1 MTKQSSIADL
11 QSKNPADCRSE
22 FCSIHKF
29 INETIDAIIDP
40 GAKNNNISEDI
51 GFANRQAWKTA
62 QNSNQACSVAK
73 QLLTSVKPPPKA
85 TGKNTGEYWNDVRTY
100 CREATIAKDGLLVVK
115 NKPEL
120 LSGNVLRERIV
131 VPKPLVPALL
141 YHLHNHRDQHP
152 VKSQQKSSFQRQ
164 FFAIHLDKHLDLL
177 YKNCYKCA
185 IVQKL
190 PKQFI
195 QNETKTK
202 VDGPQTHFHADV
214 IKRAKQNIL
223 TLKDHFSSFQDA
235 ILIPSERAEDL
246 KEGLVILT
254 SAMRR
259 PGEIYVSVDNA
270 PGFKSLLLIKDQEL
284 MKLNITL
291 VKTDEINKNAN
302 AVVDK
307 GCQELEEEI
316 KQLEPEGRKI
326 TNSILKLAIRN
337 LNSKLRRRGNISAYE
352 INTARDQNTGEN
364 LQLED
369 KSLRSDQLETRKS
382 ANPTENIEPVEVG
395 DTVMIKNQ
403 NNKHQ
408 ARDMFIVTGK
418 SPEEKKV
425 QVQKLLHPLLLKEK
439 GKIMSKRFKTDEKQ
453 LITIHRPEF
462 PDSTEDDVETEIEEK
477 QTIKLEPWNPIDERF
492 FHEDSDDDNDD
503 AAEENDADQ
512 INLAREGEV
521 QHDDNE
527 VSFDDQSN
535 ESNDL
540 QWDDS
545 PEQIDLQATNEEE
558 LQLALL
564 PRNLFEDERDEVF
577 SDFQTPLSSPAPRKH
592 HRRLGAL
599 RIGNNQL
606 SRQNAFRRN
615 DRPTTEPRITR
626 AMINSMPSSISA
638 PTSPSQV
645 ILDRAQNLENVLR
658 PTTPIVPEAVTVD
671 PRVQVIPTTPRR
683 SARNENNTTDYRH
696 LHLYGKPL

>member
-1 MTKQSSIADL
+1 M
-11 QSKNPADCRSE
+11 
-22 FCSIHKF
+22 
-29 INETIDAIIDP
+29 
-40 GAKNNNISEDI
+40 
-51 GFANRQAWKTA
+51 
-62 QNSNQACSVAK
+62 
-73 QLLTSVKPPPKA
+73 
-85 TGKNTGEYWNDVRTY
+85 
-100 CREATIAKDGLLVVK
+100 
-115 NKPEL
+115 
-120 LSGNVLRERIV
+120 
-131 VPKPLVPALL
+131 
-141 YHLHNHRDQHP
+141 
-152 VKSQQKSSFQRQ
+152 
-164 FFAIHLDKHLDLL
+164 
-177 YKNCYKCA
+177 
-185 IVQKL
+185 
-190 PKQFI
+190 
-195 QNETKTK
+195 
-202 VDGPQTHFHADV
+202 DGPQTHFHADV

-259 PGEIYVSVDNA
+259 PGEIFVSVDNA

-418 SPEEKKV
+418 SPKEKKV

-658 PTTPIVPEAVTVD
+658 PTTPIAPEAVTVD
-671 PRVQVIPTTPRR
+671 PRVQLFPTTPKR

>member
-1 MTKQSSIADL
+1 M
-11 QSKNPADCRSE
+11 
-22 FCSIHKF
+22 
-29 INETIDAIIDP
+29 
-40 GAKNNNISEDI
+40 
-51 GFANRQAWKTA
+51 
-62 QNSNQACSVAK
+62 
-73 QLLTSVKPPPKA
+73 
-85 TGKNTGEYWNDVRTY
+85 RTY

-259 PGEIYVSVDNA
+259 PGEIFVSVDNA

-615 DRPTTEPRITR
+615 ARPTTEPRITR

>member
-1 MTKQSSIADL
+1 M
-11 QSKNPADCRSE
+11 
-22 FCSIHKF
+22 
-29 INETIDAIIDP
+29 
-40 GAKNNNISEDI
+40 
-51 GFANRQAWKTA
+51 
-62 QNSNQACSVAK
+62 
-73 QLLTSVKPPPKA
+73 
-85 TGKNTGEYWNDVRTY
+85 RTY